1 MKVLIV
7 GGSGY
12 LGRRMAELLLR
23 RGDEV
28 TVASRGR
35 LQPDV
40 IRQARTVVVDRQ
52 DRGTFEQAFRDHNF
66 DAVIDNI
73 AYTREDVDSAV
84 RALQGRTGQYVFTST
99 MAVYR
104 DTEGAR
110 PLRESDADLNWV
122 PRPGEATRS
131 ALHPTQGHAYGTGK
145 RQAELALIEQNAF
158 NWTVIRP
165 PIIVAPDDR
174 TRRVWWFV
182 QRILDGGPILVPDW
196 GPRRVFQVAYADD
209 LAETYVAALG
219 NPGAYGKAYN
229 VAQPEIF
236 GPETWID
243 ALSAALGR
251 DSRCVRVGEE
261 AIQQA
266 GLAGYDMPIAGRPFG
281 NYLVELSAAYADLD
295 FRPSPMETWVGATAR
310 GCAANPPATDST
322 GYQERKQ
329 EIGLAQGFRAVYEQ
343 AVNAWIGDSAR
354 LQS

>member
-35 LQPDV
+35 LQPDT
-40 IRQARTVVVDRQ
+40 IQQARSIVVDRQ
-52 DRGTFEQAFRDHNF
+52 DRGSFEQAFRDHTF

-73 AYTREDVDSAV
+73 GYTREDVESAV
-84 RALQGRTGQYVFTST
+84 RAFSGRTGQYVFTST

-131 ALHPTQGHAYGTGK
+131 AMHPTQGHAYGTGK
-145 RQAELALIEQNAF
+145 RQAELALIEQDAF
-158 NWTVIRP
+158 AWTVIRP
-165 PIIVAPDDR
+165 PIIVAADDR

-219 NPGAYGKAYN
+219 NHRAYGRAYN
-229 VAQPEIF
+229 VAQAEIF

-243 ALSAALGR
+243 ALDTALGR
-251 DSRCVRVGEE
+251 ESECVRVNEE
-261 AIQQA
+261 VIQQA
-266 GLAGYDMPIAGRPFG
+266 GLTGYDMPIAGRPFG

-295 FRPSPMETWVGATAR
+295 FRPSPMESWVGATAR
-310 GCAANPPATDST
+310 GCAANPPAVDSV
-322 GYQERKQ
+322 GYERRDQ
-329 EIGLAQGFRAVYEQ
+329 EIALARGFHTTQEHALS
-343 AVNAWIGDSAR
+343 AWLASLAAPGS
-354 LQS
+354 